1 MPDLNPETFRLLEM
15 SRALVEAV
23 QRRDFEITSGEF
35 PEGDELRDAVDLL
48 EEPSLV
54 ILDLLIV
61 IDALEK
67 RLITQSLHA
76 LEGGT

>member
-1 MPDLNPETFRLLEM
+1 MADLNPETFRLLEM

-23 QRRDFEITSGEF
+23 QRRDFEIVSAEF
-35 PEGDELRDAVDLL
+35 PEADQLRDMVDLL